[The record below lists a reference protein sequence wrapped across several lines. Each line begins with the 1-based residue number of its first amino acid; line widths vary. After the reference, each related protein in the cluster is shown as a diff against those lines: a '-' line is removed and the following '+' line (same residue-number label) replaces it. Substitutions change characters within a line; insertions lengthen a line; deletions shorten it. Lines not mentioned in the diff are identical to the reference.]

1 MVPVGTAAGDSWR
14 PTISLCWSCRRTAR
28 SSIRSS
34 GFGTI
39 CAVTG
44 SPTRCFP
51 AWRTSWM
58 PARWPG
64 TDLPTTT
71 AWSARSAQSLGPRL
85 RPLYSCCLLS
95 SRGLRLKHTHV
106 RKYPESRIRSLFT
119 VEEMRRH
126 LNRVECEQR
135 KYDAYIEERDEF
147 DEDEVILESPVV
159 AAERARQFATI
170 AELLTA
176 AELGTS

>member
-1 MVPVGTAAGDSWR
+1 MGPVGTAAGDSWR

-34 GFGTI
+34 GSGTI
-39 CAVTG
+39 FAVTG

-51 AWRTSWM
+51 AWPTSWM

-64 TDLPTTT
+64 TDLQTTT

-95 SRGLRLKHTHV
+95 SRGLRLKHTNV
-106 RKYPESRIRSLFT
+106 RKYPESRIRTRLLVGHRLDWPEGIQCVSSVANNTVPIIDYYLF
-119 VEEMRRH
+119 
-126 LNRVECEQR
+126 
-135 KYDAYIEERDEF
+135 IELDPLPQKGQIVRIE
-147 DEDEVILESPVV
+147 
-159 AAERARQFATI
+159 
-170 AELLTA
+170 
-176 AELGTS
+176 

>member
-1 MVPVGTAAGDSWR
+1 MVPVGTAAKDWWC
-14 PTISLCWSCRRTAR
+14 PAISLCWSYRRTAR

-71 AWSARSAQSLGPRL
+71 AWSARSAQSLGLRL
-85 RPLYSCCLLS
+85 RPLR
-95 SRGLRLKHTHV
+95 RGCYQTVACDRKYTHV
-106 RKYPESRIRSLFT
+106 RKYPEIRISLST
-119 VEEMRRH
+119 S
-126 LNRVECEQR
+126 L
-135 KYDAYIEERDEF
+135 IDEF
-147 DEDEVILESPVV
+147 INRQDLVLARLEPFGTTARDLATPCLQGGLDSSLKS
-159 AAERARQFATI
+159 AA
-170 AELLTA
+170 LVCPD
-176 AELGTS
+176 

>member
-1 MVPVGTAAGDSWR
+1 MLAFRSLDPFRALREPDRRRRDEERLSRSEQRTLSKTQNNHLTGKAPYKFESGSLQRRVLCELDVFNAHQAPAAAHVAQYCWVQ
-14 PTISLCWSCRRTAR
+14 PTGTAR

-58 PARWPG
+58 PARWRG

-95 SRGLRLKHTHV
+95 S
-106 RKYPESRIRSLFT
+106 
-119 VEEMRRH
+119 
-126 LNRVECEQR
+126 
-135 KYDAYIEERDEF
+135 
-147 DEDEVILESPVV
+147 
-159 AAERARQFATI
+159 
-170 AELLTA
+170 
-176 AELGTS
+176 